1 MKKLTKRKCPICEGT
16 GRMVMGRIDVDPNV
30 CRYCND
36 GIIQHLTDHKE
47 DMQNDHRTGNRD

>member
-47 DMQNDHRTGNRD
+47 DMQNDHRTGN